1 MGDQPAPGVAMTSPP
16 DTPCT
21 FSHPSD
27 CTRQQ
32 GRTCNAC
39 TEAASAT
46 MRLSAS
52 AAGPSPAASLAAVSC
67 FSCSCSDSSWTDA
80 RASSLS
86 WSVATHSGMRACQ
99 SGRKTRLAPALTTN
113 CQQQDGSTAKKREV
127 LARGADQRETIRST
141 CRMSMFDA
149 EQQDMLSMSGRS
161 SDVLTSL
168 ESISHNM
175 QSV

>member
-1 MGDQPAPGVAMTSPP
+1 
-16 DTPCT
+16 
-21 FSHPSD
+21 
-27 CTRQQ
+27 
-32 GRTCNAC
+32 
-39 TEAASAT
+39 
-46 MRLSAS
+46 
-52 AAGPSPAASLAAVSC
+52 
-67 FSCSCSDSSWTDA
+67 
-80 RASSLS
+80 
-86 WSVATHSGMRACQ
+86 
-99 SGRKTRLAPALTTN
+99 LTTN